1 MRKPCS
7 RARSIS
13 GGMGHSFFRFPRSFP
28 GCGLREKEWRKG
40 APLPLPLSRSSLPL
54 PLPRWV
60 RGWRKP
66 ARGSPT
72 GTASH
77 EEFAVT
83 PRSRSFDFFS
93 AFPAEPPPFRRCNI
107 FFRFRRKGSYC
118 SVDARRSPAG
128 RIDCRPA
135 LFSPPHRKRRGGGDA
150 AASTQRSGLRSGCCV
165 ACAACSP
172 GYLAPGGS
180 SACRCKAAST
190 KPAAFLVLCCAEP
203 ANHSPG
209 SRPGWS
215 KCVPSHG
222 ILFSGRYPI
231 PSSKIPDESKAT
243 LLCSAKRRFLSLSLG
258 KVAPLFAA
266 TERASYIQDRTKPP
280 RARDM
285 SLYDQHAW

>member
-1 MRKPCS
+1 MTDRSLPFS
-7 RARSIS
+7 FAMEERDFRGARTVTQLCGSPAQGRVRFLAGWGIR
-13 GGMGHSFFRFPRSFP
+13 FFRFPRSFP

-40 APLPLPLSRSSLPL
+40 APLPLSRSSLPL

-66 ARGSPT
+66 ARGSPC

-150 AASTQRSGLRSGCCV
+150 AASTQRSGLRSGCYV

-172 GYLAPGGS
+172 GYLAPGWS
-180 SACRCKAAST
+180 S
-190 KPAAFLVLCCAEP
+190 
-203 ANHSPG
+203 
-209 SRPGWS
+209 
-215 KCVPSHG
+215 
-222 ILFSGRYPI
+222 I
-231 PSSKIPDESKAT
+231 PYFVFRSFP
-243 LLCSAKRRFLSLSLG
+243 
-258 KVAPLFAA
+258 
-266 TERASYIQDRTKPP
+266 
-280 RARDM
+280 
-285 SLYDQHAW
+285 